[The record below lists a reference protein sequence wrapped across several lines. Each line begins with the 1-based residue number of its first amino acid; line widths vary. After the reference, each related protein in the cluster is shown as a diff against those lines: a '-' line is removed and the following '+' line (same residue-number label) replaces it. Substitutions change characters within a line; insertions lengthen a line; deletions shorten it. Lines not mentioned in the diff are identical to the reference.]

1 MREPDGASATGLVD
15 DNTGDMVGTRG
26 STDSSTG
33 DMVGANAATAVW
45 VRRDHGLLL
54 GSDIES
60 VYRCATLMICDCC
73 ESEVRRM

>member
-45 VRRDHGLLL
+45 VRRDHGLILTP
-54 GSDIES
+54 G
-60 VYRCATLMICDCC
+60 AT
-73 ESEVRRM
+73 

>member
-33 DMVGANAATAVW
+33 DMVGGQRSDSGMGPAGSWSNSYSW
-45 VRRDHGLLL
+45 
-54 GSDIES
+54 SDIES
-60 VYRCATLMICDCC
+60 VYRCATSYDL
-73 ESEVRRM
+73 